1 MGRARKNIDS
11 SGQLRKKFITVESV
25 CEICGSKENL
35 EVHHKTPIVLGGK
48 SNDENIEVL
57 CESCHSRLH
66 EKSRSELVRI
76 GIEKSRNTP
85 CEIYIS
91 MLDLC
96 QKIKKELSHGEPL
109 YAVDILDIAE
119 TCRCITKRIE

>member
-1 MGRARKNIDS
+1 MGRERKNIDS
-11 SGQLRKKFITVESV
+11 SGRLRKKFITVESV

-66 EKSRSELVRI
+66 EKKQVRTCAD
-76 GIEKSRNTP
+76 RNRKK
-85 CEIYIS
+85 
-91 MLDLC
+91 
-96 QKIKKELSHGEPL
+96 QKHTLR
-109 YAVDILDIAE
+109 DIHFHA
-119 TCRCITKRIE
+119 